1 MFFNNTNKLFFDSS
15 YIKYYLQYLNSTNS
29 TLDLFTDYFDFKL
42 FLNLIIIFVLL
53 LSFFIQYIV
62 LKYYLIKSIYNGAM
76 ANKQRN
82 I

>member
-1 MFFNNTNKLFFDSS
+1 MFFNNTNKLFFDPS

-29 TLDLFTDYFDFKL
+29 TLDLFTDYFDFKF
-42 FLNLIIIFVLL
+42 FLNFIIIFVLL